1 MYGFTDTNEIPEQT
15 LGLAMSFGG
24 IYFEE
29 VLSGYTTLNVGG
41 RELIGNELETAT
53 GKGRDGVTITG
64 QTLPPRSLIVQYKLD
79 AKSDAECRYN
89 FETLNFLLRKNGK
102 NNIAIT
108 FTDEP
113 GRTYYGRLQS
123 VDEVPYDRNT
133 VVGTFT
139 LLCEDPYKYG
149 ESIESVGTSI
159 MIGDFCPYD
168 VLPDLITATLS
179 ANATK
184 ITIDNTTTGKHII
197 LNGTYTAGQALVVD
211 IANRIITLNGQNI
224 KNNLDYVESDFRSF
238 TVSPGDVI
246 TMTPS
251 SSMTIAMR
259 GRWL

>member
-1 MYGFTDTNEIPEQT
+1 MYGFTDTNEMPEQT

-24 IYFEE
+24 VYFEE
-29 VLSGYTTLNVGG
+29 VIRGYTTLNVGG

-102 NNIAIT
+102 NNVAIQ

-113 GRTYYGRLQS
+113 WRTYYGRLQS

-139 LLCEDPYKYG
+139 ILCEDPYKYG

-159 MIGDFCPYD
+159 TIGDFCPYD

-179 ANATK
+179 ANASK

-197 LNGTYTAGQALVVD
+197 LNGIYTAGQVLIVD
-211 IANRIITLNGQNI
+211 IANRIITLNGQNK

-238 TVSPGDVI
+238 VVSPGDVI
-246 TMTPS
+246 TMTPT

>member
-1 MYGFTDTNEIPEQT
+1 MYGFTDTNAIPEQT
-15 LGLAMSFGG
+15 LGLAMRFGG
-24 IYFEE
+24 VYFEE
-29 VLSGYTTLNVGG
+29 ALSGYKTLNVGG

-53 GKGRDGVTITG
+53 GKGNDGSVITG
-64 QTLPPRSLIVQYKLD
+64 QTLPSRMLTIQYKLE
-79 AKSDAECRYN
+79 AKTDAECRHN

-102 NNIAIT
+102 NNVAIT

-123 VDEVPYDRNT
+123 VDDVPYDRNT
-133 VVGTFT
+133 VTGTFT
-139 LLCEDPYKYG
+139 LYCENPYKYG
-149 ESIESVGTSI
+149 DSLESVGTSI
-159 MIGDFCPYD
+159 TIGEFCPYD

-179 ANATK
+179 TDATK

-197 LNGTYTAGQALVVD
+197 LNGTYTAGQTLVVG

-238 TVSPGDVI
+238 VVSPGDVI
-246 TMTPS
+246 TMSPS